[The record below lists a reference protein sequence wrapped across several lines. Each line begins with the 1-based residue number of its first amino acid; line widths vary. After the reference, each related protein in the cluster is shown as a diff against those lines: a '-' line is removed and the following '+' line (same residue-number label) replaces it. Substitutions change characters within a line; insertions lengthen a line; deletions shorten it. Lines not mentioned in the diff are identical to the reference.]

1 MESTTTEIIL
11 KNIERE
17 LKEFKSNYVARNL
30 EIDARF
36 EKIDAKFENIDNKF
50 EKIDNKFDQMNN
62 KIDSKFDQMNGK
74 IDKLTERIHRN
85 EMKVYGVSL
94 ILALAASVAIR
105 YFLA

>member
-1 MESTTTEIIL
+1 MENTATEIIL

-36 EKIDAKFENIDNKF
+36 EKADDKFENIDNKF
-50 EKIDNKFDQMNN
+50 EKT
-62 KIDSKFDQMNGK
+62 DSKFDQMNGK

-94 ILALAASVAIR
+94 ILALAASAATR

>member
-1 MESTTTEIIL
+1 MESTATEIIL

-17 LKEFKSNYVARNL
+17 IKEFKSSYAVRNL

-36 EKIDAKFENIDNKF
+36 EKIDAKFEGIDSKFENIDSRF

-62 KIDSKFDQMNGK
+62 K

-94 ILALAASVAIR
+94 VVALAASAAIR

>member
-1 MESTTTEIIL
+1 MENTATEIIL

-17 LKEFKSNYVARNL
+17 LKEFKGNYVARNL

-36 EKIDAKFENIDNKF
+36 EKIDDKFENIDNKF
-50 EKIDNKFDQMNN
+50 EKT
-62 KIDSKFDQMNGK
+62 DSKFDQMNGK

-94 ILALAASVAIR
+94 ILALASRAATR